1 MSRAPATAPASPID
15 RRLLA
20 RARDRQAAHPVMVLV
35 GGCGCGRTERLR
47 RLQRELGDG
56 VCQYVDLERVST
68 TPERCYQTV
77 VRHSPFACEHVSGSE
92 RPASARDAYDAL
104 LHFLMS
110 AQGPQG
116 EPAIFLLDEVLEVRT
131 FESFPGLR
139 SALPELARALANS
152 PNHFVLSTRFAAR
165 AERWVQTARDRF
177 EVVVLDPVSVAD
189 LRDALEASEPG
200 DPAEAAS
207 AVHALVGGNPGYA
220 RSLVAQMTA
229 MRTTGAVDPIS
240 ALAAALA
247 PEGELSGRCRFSYEL
262 RLHRARGYGALKAIL
277 DVLAD
282 AEPLTLTAI
291 AQRLERTPGSTKDY
305 LSWLQDVD
313 LIACTRKKY
322 RFTDPL
328 LRLWVRLHGGPVAPD
343 EERVAIEVQTYAMDR
358 LSAAELV
365 QAPAPAAPAAPAP
378 APAPPAE
385 ERAGEPGTTSPAPE
399 TPAPTRDAATDTE
412 AVSPVRERIHAAA
425 GRSLGSGIIEID

>member
-1 MSRAPATAPASPID
+1 M
-15 RRLLA
+15 
-20 RARDRQAAHPVMVLV
+20 
-35 GGCGCGRTERLR
+35 
-47 RLQRELGDG
+47 
-56 VCQYVDLERVST
+56 
-68 TPERCYQTV
+68 
-77 VRHSPFACEHVSGSE
+77 
-92 RPASARDAYDAL
+92 
-104 LHFLMS
+104 
-110 AQGPQG
+110 
-116 EPAIFLLDEVLEVRT
+116 
-131 FESFPGLR
+131 
-139 SALPELARALANS
+139 
-152 PNHFVLSTRFAAR
+152 
-165 AERWVQTARDRF
+165 
-177 EVVVLDPVSVAD
+177 LDPVSVAD

-322 RFTDPL
+322 RFADPAAPPL
-328 LRLWVRLHGGPVAPD
+328 GAACTAGPCAD
-343 EERVAIEVQTYAMDR
+343 EERVRSRSTYARRSATPRARACARAAADR
-358 LSAAELV
+358 RTA
-365 QAPAPAAPAAPAP
+365 
-378 APAPPAE
+378 
-385 ERAGEPGTTSPAPE
+385 RA
-399 TPAPTRDAATDTE
+399 R
-412 AVSPVRERIHAAA
+412 RAA
-425 GRSLGSGIIEID
+425 GRHATPRRTPRPCHPSGAHPRRRRPQPRQRNH